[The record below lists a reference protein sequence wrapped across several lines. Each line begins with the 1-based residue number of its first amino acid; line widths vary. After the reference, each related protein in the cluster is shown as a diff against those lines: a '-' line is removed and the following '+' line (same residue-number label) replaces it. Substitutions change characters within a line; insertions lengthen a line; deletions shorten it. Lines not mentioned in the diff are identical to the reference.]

1 MSTFIDFRK
10 QKPDREGMY
19 LVIIANL
26 KDDAIFTMVYEPD
39 MEEGEQ
45 WGYWHDRYDSDTLG
59 FIDSDWEP
67 WVGEPVIGWMPVPDY
82 SELEECEEDESTSG
96 YIPKRV
102 GGACFHG
109 EIWSNCPHCG
119 QSYESHDLDFHGI
132 KSKYNEG
139 VFFCKVCGKPFR

>member
-19 LVIIANL
+19 LVILANL

-45 WGYWHDRYDSDTLG
+45 WGYWHDRYDLDTLG

-67 WVGEPVIGWMPVPDY
+67 WTGEPVMGWMSIPDY
-82 SELEECEEDESTSG
+82 SELEEYEED
-96 YIPKRV
+96 
-102 GGACFHG
+102 
-109 EIWSNCPHCG
+109 
-119 QSYESHDLDFHGI
+119 
-132 KSKYNEG
+132 G
-139 VFFCKVCGKPFR
+139 VED

>member
-19 LVIIANL
+19 LVILANL

-67 WVGEPVIGWMPVPDY
+67 WAGEPVIGWMPVPDY
-82 SELEECEEDESTSG
+82 SELEEYENDSEEE
-96 YIPKRV
+96 
-102 GGACFHG
+102 
-109 EIWSNCPHCG
+109 N
-119 QSYESHDLDFHGI
+119 
-132 KSKYNEG
+132 
-139 VFFCKVCGKPFR
+139 